1 MISSGYMFFI
11 KNGKILLMRR
21 KNTGYMDGHYGLPAG
36 HIEDGETLSGGTRRE
51 MLEEVNIELKEK
63 DIELAHVMHRKSNDI
78 RVDFFF
84 VARKWQGIPK
94 NNEPEKCDDLQWFDL
109 DNLPSNTVAYIKTA
123 IENYRSKII
132 FSEYGW

>member
-1 MISSGYMFFI
+1 MISSGYVFFI

-36 HIEDGETLSGGTRRE
+36 HIEEGETLSAGTCRE
-51 MLEEVNIELKEK
+51 MVEEVGIDLKEK
-63 DIELAHVMHRKSNDI
+63 NIELAHVMHRKSNDI
-78 RVDFFF
+78 RIDFFF
-84 VARKWQGIPK
+84 VAKKWKDTPK

-109 DNLPSNTVAYIKTA
+109 DALPKNTIPYIKTA